1 MKISI
6 YRMLKTLLF
15 TMQNGKNLSSGLQ
28 LLANTAEKKAEKK
41 VYIAINND
49 LRDGKSFSE
58 ALSNHKIGSLD
69 VIQFITMAEKGVD
82 FKQALEKIIKYLEV
96 KDKFQR
102 ESSDQTTLPVIY
114 FSIASIVVIG
124 VKFFAVP
131 MQMERASG
139 YSPEIIKLISGHL
152 HLAQIF
158 TDILFLGLVI
168 LASYFFV
175 LLIALFNQSR
185 SVQSIAKQVALL
197 LPMTSKIVIK
207 FEKFMLFSMLGDM
220 LQSGISFKKAMTSA
234 LETTT
239 VIKFRNA
246 IQQTLDTIKYDGKF
260 IFHAYLYDSVER
272 GLLAGVGSTKQIGSV
287 MLEISSRA
295 RTDAMQKS
303 SNFFRLITF
312 LSIFLMAFAVF
323 IEFYTVVLTQILIQK
338 GLIDASR
345 GINIG

>member
-1 MKISI
+1 
-6 YRMLKTLLF
+6 MLKTLLF

-28 LLANTAEKKAEKK
+28 LLANTAEKKSEKK

-49 LRDGKSFSE
+49 IRDGKSFSE
-58 ALSNHKIGSLD
+58 ALSRHKIGSLD

-82 FKQALEKIIKYLEV
+82 FKQALEKIINYLEI

-124 VKFFAVP
+124 VKFFAIP
-131 MQMERASG
+131 MQMKKASEFT
-139 YSPEIIKLISGHL
+139 PDIIKLISGHL
-152 HLAQIF
+152 QLAQVL
-158 TDILFLGLVI
+158 TDILFLLLV
-168 LASYFFV
+168 LVASYFFV
-175 LLIALFNQSR
+175 LLIALFNHSR
-185 SVQSIAKQVALL
+185 NIQLIAQQLSLV
-197 LPMTSKIVIK
+197 LPVTSKIVIK

-220 LQSGISFKKAMTSA
+220 LRSGISFKKAMTSA

-239 VIKFRNA
+239 VGKFRNA
-246 IQQTLDTIKYDGKF
+246 IQQTLYSIKYEGKF
-260 IFHAYLYDSVER
+260 IFHASLYDNVEKE
-272 GLLAGVGSTKQIGSV
+272 LLAGVGSSKQIGSV

-295 RTDAMQKS
+295 RTDAMLLS

-338 GLIDASR
+338 GLIDMSK
-345 GINIG
+345 GISIG

>member
-1 MKISI
+1 
-6 YRMLKTLLF
+6 
-15 TMQNGKNLSSGLQ
+15 MQNGKNLSSGLQ
-28 LLANTAEKKAEKK
+28 LLANTAEKQSEKK

-82 FKQALEKIIKYLEV
+82 FKHALEKIIRYLEM

-114 FSIASIVVIG
+114 FSIASIVVLG
-124 VKFFAVP
+124 VKFVAVP
-131 MQMERASG
+131 MQMEKASEFT
-139 YSPEIIKLISGHL
+139 PEIIKLISGHL
-152 HLAQIF
+152 QLAQVL
-158 TDILFLGLVI
+158 TDILFILLV
-168 LASYFFV
+168 LVASYFFT

-185 SVQSIAKQVALL
+185 SIQTIAKQLALV
-197 LPMTSKIVIK
+197 LPITSKVVIK

-239 VIKFRNA
+239 VGKFRRA
-246 IQQTLDTIKYDGKF
+246 IQQTLDSIKYDGKF
-260 IFHAYLYDSVER
+260 IFHSYLYDSIEK
-272 GLLAGVGSTKQIGSV
+272 GLLTGVGSSKQIGAV

-295 RTDAMQKS
+295 RTDAMLLS

-338 GLIDASR
+338 GLIDMSR

>member
-1 MKISI
+1 
-6 YRMLKTLLF
+6 MLKTLLF

-28 LLANTAEKKAEKK
+28 LLANTAEKQSEKK

-82 FKQALEKIIKYLEV
+82 FKQALEKIIRYLEM

-114 FSIASIVVIG
+114 FSIASIVVLG
-124 VKFFAVP
+124 VKFVAVP
-131 MQMERASG
+131 MQMEKASEFT
-139 YSPEIIKLISGHL
+139 PEIIKLISGHL
-152 HLAQIF
+152 QLAQVL
-158 TDILFLGLVI
+158 TDILFILLV
-168 LASYFFV
+168 LVASYFFT

-185 SVQSIAKQVALL
+185 SIQTIAKQLALV
-197 LPMTSKIVIK
+197 LPITSKVVIK

-239 VIKFRNA
+239 VGKFRRA
-246 IQQTLDTIKYDGKF
+246 IQQTLDSIKYDGKF
-260 IFHAYLYDSVER
+260 IFHSYLYDNIEK
-272 GLLAGVGSTKQIGSV
+272 GLLTGVGSSKQIGAV

-295 RTDAMQKS
+295 RTDAMLLS

-338 GLIDASR
+338 GLIDMSR

>member
-1 MKISI
+1 
-6 YRMLKTLLF
+6 MLKTLLF

-28 LLANTAEKKAEKK
+28 LLANTAEKQSEKK

-82 FKQALEKIIKYLEV
+82 FKQALEKIIRYLEM

-114 FSIASIVVIG
+114 FSIASIVVLG
-124 VKFFAVP
+124 VKFVAVP
-131 MQMERASG
+131 MQMEKASEFT
-139 YSPEIIKLISGHL
+139 PEIIKLISGHL
-152 HLAQIF
+152 QLAQVL
-158 TDILFLGLVI
+158 TDILFILLV
-168 LASYFFV
+168 LVASYFFT

-185 SVQSIAKQVALL
+185 SIQTIAKQLALV
-197 LPMTSKIVIK
+197 LPITSKVVIK

-239 VIKFRNA
+239 VGKFRRA
-246 IQQTLDTIKYDGKF
+246 IQQTLDSIKYDGKF
-260 IFHAYLYDSVER
+260 IFHSYLYDSIEK
-272 GLLAGVGSTKQIGSV
+272 GLLTGVGSSKQIGAV

-295 RTDAMQKS
+295 RTDAMLLS

-338 GLIDASR
+338 GLIDMSR